1 MSLLADVKE
10 LSTSVRN
17 SVLDFLSSYKRI
29 RWKTVSFIIPT
40 TPVPSHRPRISGYRF
55 YVPGAAKNAN
65 FFNKEVLPTLDG
77 LFISTPCKFK
87 VDIYMPIPTSMTQT
101 QKFLAERGFI
111 RPWGNI
117 GDVDNFDKAVFD
129 MMTHNEKRG
138 KQGILLDDRLIVE
151 SHTNKYY
158 SNNPRYEV
166 TITYMDKIP
175 KSIIKTMRLDK

>member
-1 MSLLADVKE
+1 MSILADVKE

-101 QKFLAERGFI
+101 QKFLAE
-111 RPWGNI
+111 
-117 GDVDNFDKAVFD
+117 
-129 MMTHNEKRG
+129 
-138 KQGILLDDRLIVE
+138 
-151 SHTNKYY
+151 
-158 SNNPRYEV
+158 
-166 TITYMDKIP
+166 
-175 KSIIKTMRLDK
+175 